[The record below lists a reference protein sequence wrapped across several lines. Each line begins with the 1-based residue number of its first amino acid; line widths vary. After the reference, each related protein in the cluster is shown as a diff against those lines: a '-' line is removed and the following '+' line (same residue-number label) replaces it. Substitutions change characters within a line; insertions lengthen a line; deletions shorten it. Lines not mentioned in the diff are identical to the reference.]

1 MELEQS
7 LRYPIPFGWAEK
19 GDGEGKRKEE
29 DL

>member
-1 MELEQS
+1 MQLEWSQRYEIAFEL
-7 LRYPIPFGWAEK
+7 AEK